1 MLANASSLGYGS
13 NTMADLS
20 EEELRAWQAL
30 LHAHHQVTRRLDVEL
45 AHEHGLS
52 LPAYEVLLRL
62 AKAPKSGISMTK
74 LANRVLL
81 TPSRL
86 TRLLDRLVAE
96 GLVVRWR
103 SPTDARVMLARLTP
117 SGRERL
123 RRAAKT
129 HLRGIHNH
137 FTSRLSTNQL
147 RDVAD
152 ALEAIVGPHQ
162 PH

>member
-1 MLANASSLGYGS
+1 LRYGS
-13 NTMADLS
+13 NVTADLT

-45 AHEHGLS
+45 VQEHGLS
-52 LPAYEVLLRL
+52 LPDYEVLLRL
-62 AKAPKSGISMTK
+62 AKSPRSGISMTE

-96 GLVVRWR
+96 DLVVRWR
-103 SPTDARVMLARLTP
+103 SDIDARVMLARLTP
-117 SGRERL
+117 CGPARL

-129 HLRGIHNH
+129 HLRGLHDH
-137 FTSRLSTNQL
+137 LTGRLSADQL
-147 RDVAD
+147 QQVAD

>member
-1 MLANASSLGYGS
+1 LRYGS
-13 NTMADLS
+13 NVTADLT

-45 AHEHGLS
+45 VQEHGLS
-52 LPAYEVLLRL
+52 LPDYEVLLRL
-62 AKAPKSGISMTK
+62 AKSPRSGISMTE

-96 GLVVRWR
+96 DLVVRWR
-103 SPTDARVMLARLTP
+103 SDIDARVMLARLTP

-129 HLRGIHNH
+129 HLRGIHDH
-137 FTSRLSTNQL
+137 FTGRLSADQL
-147 RDVAD
+147 QQVAD